1 MIAIKINGVTYEN
14 VGTIKPSVT
23 YEYYYDVVTMDG
35 RRHRDIKG
43 KRTNYEV
50 TFFNNDFAAYDALKT
65 LLMTSDSVL
74 LEVPDSNTGTNTG
87 EYTVTVTGDDIK
99 GVLYDGSHYS
109 TALSVTFERVTC
121 DE

>member
-1 MIAIKINGVTYEN
+1 MIAIKINGVVYEN
-14 VGTIKPSVT
+14 VGTIKPSVA

-35 RRHRDIKG
+35 RRHRDTKG

-50 TFFNNDFAAYDALKT
+50 TFFNNDFVAYDALKT
-65 LLMTSDSVL
+65 LLMTADTVL
-74 LEVPDSNTGTNTG
+74 LEVPDSNKGTNTG
-87 EYTVTVTGDDIK
+87 EYSVTVTGDDIK
-99 GVLYDGSHYS
+99 GVLYDGTYYS

>member
-14 VGTIKPSVT
+14 VGTIKPSVV

-43 KRTNYEV
+43 KRTNYDV

-65 LLMTSDSVL
+65 LLMTADSVL
-74 LEVPDSNTGTNTG
+74 LEAPDSNTGTNTG
-87 EYTVTVTGDDIK
+87 EYSVTVTGDDIK
-99 GVLYDGSHYS
+99 GVLYDGSYYS
-109 TALSVTFERVTC
+109 TALSFTFERVTC

>member
-1 MIAIKINGVTYEN
+1 MIAIKINGVVYEN
-14 VGTIKPSVT
+14 VGTIKPSVS
-23 YEYYYDVVTMDG
+23 YEYHYDVVTMDG

-99 GVLYDGSHYS
+99 GVLYDGSYYS

>member
-14 VGTIKPSVT
+14 VGTIKPSVV

-43 KRTNYEV
+43 KRTNYDV
-50 TFFNNDFAAYDALKT
+50 TFFNNDFVAYDALKT
-65 LLMTSDSVL
+65 LLMTADSVL

-99 GVLYDGSHYS
+99 GVLYDGSYYS
-109 TALSVTFERVTC
+109 TALSVTFGRVTC

>member
-14 VGTIKPSVT
+14 VGTIKPSVA

-43 KRTNYEV
+43 KRTNYDV
-50 TFFNNDFAAYDALKT
+50 TFFNNHFVAYDALKT
-65 LLMTSDSVL
+65 LLMTADSVL
-74 LEVPDSNTGTNTG
+74 LEVPDSNKGTNTG
-87 EYTVTVTGDDIK
+87 EYSVTVTGDNIK
-99 GVLYDGSHYS
+99 GVLYDGSYYS

>member
-14 VGTIKPSVT
+14 VGTIKPSVV

-65 LLMTSDSVL
+65 LLMTADTVL

-87 EYTVTVTGDDIK
+87 EYAVTVTGDNIK
-99 GVLYDGSHYS
+99 GVLYDGSYYS
-109 TALSVTFERVTC
+109 TALFVTFERVTC

>member
-14 VGTIKPSVT
+14 VGTIKPSVA

-65 LLMTSDSVL
+65 LLMTADAVL
-74 LEVPDSNTGTNTG
+74 LEVPDSNKGTNTG
-87 EYTVTVTGDDIK
+87 EYSVTVTGDDIK
-99 GVLYDGSHYS
+99 GVLYDGTCYS